1 MKYFLDLIQEI
12 KKCAKAFNRQQMDQN
27 SLDYL
32 RNTYTSEFN
41 PQWSLYFL
49 YDDKN
54 AEKKL
59 QRVNVPGFIGKLRPK
74 SKRKEGLKQ
83 PSEKTLFQSNE
94 ILIHSENFRS
104 NKNEAFLYSGKN
116 IDLTIKSLAFQSH
129 SVLAS

>member
-1 MKYFLDLIQEI
+1 MIQEI
-12 KKCAKAFNRQQMDQN
+12 KKCAKAFNGRKMDQN

-41 PQWSLYFL
+41 PQWSFCFL

-54 AEKKL
+54 AENKI
-59 QRVNVPGFIGKLRPK
+59 QGVNFAGSIGKLRPK
-74 SKRKEGLKQ
+74 SKRKEELKQ
-83 PSEKTLFQSNE
+83 SNEKTLLQSNE
-94 ILIHSENFRS
+94 ILIHSENFKS
-104 NKNEAFLYSGKN
+104 NKNEALLYSGKN

>member
-1 MKYFLDLIQEI
+1 MIQEI

-74 SKRKEGLKQ
+74 SKRKEELKQ
-83 PSEKTLFQSNE
+83 PSEQTLFQSNE

-104 NKNEAFLYSGKN
+104 NKNEALLYSGKN